1 MKYTDV
7 VKRNTVK
14 MVSVSASFAT
24 FKIDFDGSTF
34 QFDVPLNDIGTG
46 TLKVEDN
53 AMYFSRW
60 IRKSMEDGQF
70 LKIKEVSN
78 TLDRYTAD
86 KLSKRTD
93 ADY

>member
-24 FKIDFDGSTF
+24 FQINFEGSTY

-60 IRKSMEDGQF
+60 IRKSMEDGVF
-70 LKIKEVSN
+70 IKVSEN
-78 TLDRYTAD
+78 
-86 KLSKRTD
+86 SVVV
-93 ADY
+93 

>member
-14 MVSVSASFAT
+14 MVSVTSNFAT
-24 FKIDFDGSTF
+24 YQIGFDGNIY

-60 IRKSMEDGQF
+60 IRKSMEDNMF
-70 LKIKEVSN
+70 VKVLENSVVV
-78 TLDRYTAD
+78 
-86 KLSKRTD
+86 
-93 ADY
+93 